1 MGQYLKKK
9 WLLVKI
15 NQKRAEM
22 ISLGDRLGLGAKE
35 TIDCSQQLD
44 RLLNQY
50 QECDKSIYTI
60 NIQEVPYELSQ
71 VIKNL
76 LKKTAS

>member
-9 WLLVKI
+9 WLIVKI

-22 ISLGDRLGLGAKE
+22 ISLGESLGLSANE
-35 TIDCSQQLD
+35 TIECSQHLD

-50 QECDKSIYTI
+50 QECDKRMNQR
-60 NIQEVPYELSQ
+60 NIQEIPYEFSQ
-71 VIKNL
+71 VIKSL

>member
-22 ISLGDRLGLGAKE
+22 ISLGETLGLGAKE
-35 TIDCSQQLD
+35 TIECSQQLD
-44 RLLNQY
+44 QLLNQY
-50 QECDKSIYTI
+50 QECSNPDHSI
-60 NIQEVPYELSQ
+60 NFQEVPYEFSQ

>member
-22 ISLGDRLGLGAKE
+22 ISLGGRLGLGAKE

-44 RLLNQY
+44 QLLNQY
-50 QECDKSIYTI
+50 QQCDKSIYTI
-60 NIQEVPYELSQ
+60 TIQEVPYELSQ

>member
-15 NQKRAEM
+15 SQKRAEM
-22 ISLGDRLGLGAKE
+22 ISLGERLGLGAIE
-35 TIDCSQQLD
+35 TIECSQQLD
-44 RLLNQY
+44 ELLNQY
-50 QECDKSIYTI
+50 EDCTKRVNPV
-60 NIQEVPYELSQ
+60 NIQEVPYEFGQ
-71 VIKNL
+71 VIRNL

>member
-22 ISLGDRLGLGAKE
+22 ISLGENMGLGAQE
-35 TIDCSQQLD
+35 TIECSQQLD
-44 RLLNQY
+44 DLLNQY
-50 QECDKSIYTI
+50 QKCTKRTY
-60 NIQEVPYELSQ
+60 NFQEVPYEFSQ
-71 VIKNL
+71 AIKTL
-76 LKKTAS
+76 LRKTAS

>member
-22 ISLGDRLGLGAKE
+22 ISLGENIGLGAKE
-35 TIDCSQQLD
+35 TIECSQQLD
-44 RLLNQY
+44 ELLNQY
-50 QECDKSIYTI
+50 QQCNKRAYSF
-60 NIQEVPYELSQ
+60 QEVPYEFSQ
-71 VIKNL
+71 AIKTL